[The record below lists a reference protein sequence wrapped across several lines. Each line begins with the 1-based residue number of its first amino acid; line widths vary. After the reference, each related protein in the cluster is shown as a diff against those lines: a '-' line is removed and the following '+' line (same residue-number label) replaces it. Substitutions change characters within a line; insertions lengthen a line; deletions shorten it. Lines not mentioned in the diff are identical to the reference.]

1 MEKTNMS
8 NILNTYESK
17 IVEKRFVLLAIQ
29 WFAFEPEN
37 VGKTFFLNCC
47 QSKYK
52 KQAKTNKPVSTKL

>member
-37 VGKTFFLNCC
+37 DSKTLFFKLL
-47 QSKYK
+47 SK
-52 KQAKTNKPVSTKL
+52 